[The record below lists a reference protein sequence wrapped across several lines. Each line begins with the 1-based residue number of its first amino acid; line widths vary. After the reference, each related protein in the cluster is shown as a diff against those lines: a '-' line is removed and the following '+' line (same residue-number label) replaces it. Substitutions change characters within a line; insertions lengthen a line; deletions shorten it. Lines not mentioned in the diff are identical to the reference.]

1 VTSSSA
7 PTARPAGRPPAA
19 ADRPGARPCTVA
31 LLADAPP
38 TGRVGDAR
46 ARRFPLTGRTE
57 GERASAF
64 VEFAAAELEAG
75 RKVVAVHPDWRSEP
89 AFRAVRFARARGL
102 TDGIAPV
109 GLALPPLALSFLAD
123 QLAYLARFLPP
134 GAVAAMAGE
143 LPHHMFAGACLH
155 RVGGLSAPPASL
167 AQHAGSFLPGSAFI
181 AVCAPVR
188 RVLTLRP
195 GELAEDLPALPGAP
209 LRVVSAAPDGKA
221 SPVFTDDLLPVLRPH
236 STDGAPE
243 QPLAAEYW
251 GSRRFTEFVAF
262 SAHPEALTYAAR
274 TVRTVP
280 CRWCGEHTAEPRCA
294 FCGRTGHRVPPRE
307 PPLGGPPSLRLSPV
321 PAPRTSPEDGPSPL
335 TVPTGPLSAEER
347 PAPAEPL
354 LPLSRSAPPLREP
367 AAPRTGPG
375 GWLEPPPGLPM
386 APNGRRGAHPIAAP
400 DAPAE

>member
-1 VTSSSA
+1 MTSSSA
-7 PTARPAGRPPAA
+7 PAA

-57 GERASAF
+57 GERSAAF

-75 RKVVAVHPDWRSEP
+75 RKVVAVHPDWRSG
-89 AFRAVRFARARGL
+89 AAIRAVRFARARGL

-143 LPHHMFAGACLH
+143 LPHHMFAGACLR

-167 AQHAGSFLPGSAFI
+167 AQHAGSLLPGSAFI
-181 AVCAPVR
+181 AVGAPVHR
-188 RVLTLRP
+188 LLTLRP
-195 GELAEDLPALPGAP
+195 GELAEDLPPLPGAP
-209 LRVVSAAPDGKA
+209 LRVVSSSPGGKG
-221 SPVFTDDLLPVLRPH
+221 SPVFAGDLLPVLRPH
-236 STDGAPE
+236 SAEEAPE
-243 QPLAAEYW
+243 QPLAAGYW
-251 GSRRFTEFVAF
+251 GTGRFTEFVAF
-262 SAHPEALTYAAR
+262 SAHPEALAYAAR

-280 CRWCGEHTAEPRCA
+280 CRWCGEHTAEPRCP

-307 PPLGGPPSLRLSPV
+307 PPLGGPPSLRLTPV
-321 PAPRTSPEDGPSPL
+321 PAPRSSPENLS
-335 TVPTGPLSAEER
+335 VPTGPLPAKDRPVPLPAAAPEEHPASPPAETAV
-347 PAPAEPL
+347 PPLPLPGAAAPA
-354 LPLSRSAPPLREP
+354 
-367 AAPRTGPG
+367 GPG
-375 GWLEPPPGLPM
+375 GWLEPPPGLPV
-386 APNGRRGAHPIAAP
+386 APNGRRGAHPITAP